1 MNNSFW
7 LIVSLSSMHQ
17 IDFCTKQKWY
27 GGSVEKIL
35 FIQYLVY
42 ARVNGSH
49 LTLDSIVIE
58 KGILL
63 GDKSGPKKLAFFSQL
78 Q

>member
-1 MNNSFW
+1 MKKFFSFN
-7 LIVSLSSMHQ
+7 I
-17 IDFCTKQKWY
+17 WY
-27 GGSVEKIL
+27 TL
-35 FIQYLVY
+35 ALT
-42 ARVNGSH
+42 GSH

>member
-7 LIVSLSSMHQ
+7 LIVRLSSMYQ

-27 GGSVEKIL
+27 GGSVEKNF

-42 ARVNGSH
+42 ARVNG
-49 LTLDSIVIE
+49 
-58 KGILL
+58 
-63 GDKSGPKKLAFFSQL
+63 
-78 Q
+78 